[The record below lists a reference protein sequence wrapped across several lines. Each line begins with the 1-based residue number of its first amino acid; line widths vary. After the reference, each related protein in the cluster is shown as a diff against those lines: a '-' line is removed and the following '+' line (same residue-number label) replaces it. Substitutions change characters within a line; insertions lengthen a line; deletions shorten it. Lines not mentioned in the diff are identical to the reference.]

1 MTILACLQVTRN
13 PTGQQYQP
21 SITHNEQVTY
31 AMADVRGP
39 LDTKFS
45 PVDSTLAPWIR
56 VGYENRSSTV
66 ILFSAFITY
75 STKAA
80 ANYLISEKG
89 LSDEST
95 KVTHLLVK
103 TTVCVSA
110 LTQIDNAT
118 ASIIA
123 EKDLKSNILRKEMN
137 LVKQAEDLDFYIP
150 TL

>member
-1 MTILACLQVTRN
+1 
-13 PTGQQYQP
+13 
-21 SITHNEQVTY
+21 
-31 AMADVRGP
+31 MADVRGP

-56 VGYENRSSTV
+56 VGYENRSNTV